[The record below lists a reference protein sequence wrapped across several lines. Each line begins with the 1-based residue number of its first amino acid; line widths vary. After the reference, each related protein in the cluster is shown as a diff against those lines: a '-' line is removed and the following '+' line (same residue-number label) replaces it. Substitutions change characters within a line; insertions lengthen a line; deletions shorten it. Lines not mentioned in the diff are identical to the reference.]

1 MDGAR
6 RFIVIAITALG
17 IIALVA
23 FARNDPGVGGRDP
36 DPPTSTTP
44 APPSVTT
51 IVHVIEIKPPSDTTP
66 GPPATLTEPSASG

>member
-6 RFIVIAITALG
+6 RFIVIAIAALG

-36 DPPTSTTP
+36 DPPAATEPSATS
-44 APPSVTT
+44 V
-51 IVHVIEIKPPSDTTP
+51 VHVIEIKPPADTTV
-66 GPPATLTEPSASG
+66 GPPATVTDASTGG